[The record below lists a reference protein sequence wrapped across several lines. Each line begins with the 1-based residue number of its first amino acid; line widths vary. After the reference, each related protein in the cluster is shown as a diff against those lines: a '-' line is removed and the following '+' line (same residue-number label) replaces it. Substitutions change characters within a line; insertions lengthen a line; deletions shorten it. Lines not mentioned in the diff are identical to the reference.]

1 MADFYRQTYG
11 PAAEFT
17 GGLIQVPSYFAWI
30 ALQYSALAGLLELYF
45 AIPFPVGLFIVASIT
60 LAYTL
65 IGGMWSVTLTDS
77 FQILVAI
84 AGLIILTSDPKSP
97 VAHAA
102 STLKTEVIY
111 AVDDPAVVYSGQKS
125 KCWG

>member
-11 PAAEFT
+11 PAAELT

-45 AIPFPVGLFIVASIT
+45 TIPFPVGLFIVASIT

-77 FQILVAI
+77 FSNPGGDRRPYHPYVRSALR
-84 AGLIILTSDPKSP
+84 
-97 VAHAA
+97 
-102 STLKTEVIY
+102 STPWKWQSIPWRVRS
-111 AVDDPAVVYSGQKS
+111 V
-125 KCWG
+125 